1 MGLLRKS
8 PATELH
14 VPHNTH
20 ALPHAM
26 QLPMASLPYPP
37 WASAPSTLDRED
49 KKERWW
55 KQAKEALKKPWK
67 WKHGREHK
75 SSPPVYTPTTQQDHW
90 RERAPFGAFPPI
102 MAQLSPRPFGKE
114 RRFSSPEEQLS
125 QQLFERGTE
134 EATDFE
140 LPEYKPPRPLLSN
153 LFTMYDA
160 PAISASKPGGGRRV
174 ASPTTSPPPNLGVS
188 GGSSFS
194 HGDRERREDEEEEEG
209 DERKRE
215 ARERGGERRGR
226 SHTPSADSVGSNDR
240 SMERRQRRTGAV
252 RELPRLPKRSASF
265 DQADVQSHRSL
276 PEVAMHRRRR
286 PTPVPRDM
294 VDYGAPPHH
303 FPRPTSP
310 PRGFAAQNFAYPPW
324 QPHGDG
330 LPPLSEEGD
339 NDDIKGFD
347 SFMMY

>member
-1 MGLLRKS
+1 
-8 PATELH
+8 
-14 VPHNTH
+14 
-20 ALPHAM
+20 
-26 QLPMASLPYPP
+26 MASLPYPP
-37 WASAPSTLDRED
+37 WASAPSTLDRDD
-49 KKERWW
+49 KKEKWW
-55 KQAKEALKKPWK
+55 KNAKEALKKPWK
-67 WKHGREHK
+67 WKHGRGHK
-75 SSPPVYTPTTQQDHW
+75 SGSPVYTPTTQQDHW

-102 MAQLSPRPFGKE
+102 MAQLSPRSFNKG
-114 RRFSSPEEQLS
+114 RRFSNPEEQLS

-140 LPEYKPPRPLLSN
+140 LPEYKPPRPPLSN

-160 PAISASKPGGGRRV
+160 PAISANKPGGGRRV
-174 ASPTTSPPPNLGVS
+174 ASPVASPPPNLGAVS
-188 GGSSFS
+188 RKSSFS
-194 HGDRERREDEEEEEG
+194 HGDRERGGEEG
-209 DERKRE
+209 EEDGDEERKRE

-226 SHTPSADSVGSNDR
+226 SHTPSVESAGSNDR

-265 DQADVQSHRSL
+265 DRADVQSHRSL

-286 PTPVPRDM
+286 PTPAPRDM
-294 VDYGAPPHH
+294 VDYGAPPYH
-303 FPRPTSP
+303 FARPTSP
-310 PRGFAAQNFAYPPW
+310 PRGFAAHNFAYPPW

-339 NDDIKGFD
+339 SDDIKGFD